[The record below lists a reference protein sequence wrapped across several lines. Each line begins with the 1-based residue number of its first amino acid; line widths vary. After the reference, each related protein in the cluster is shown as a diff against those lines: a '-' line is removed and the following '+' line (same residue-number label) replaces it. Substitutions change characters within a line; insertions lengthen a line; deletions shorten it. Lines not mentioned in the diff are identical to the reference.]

1 MMIRG
6 VGRKL
11 PSLFRLSSSSPYS
24 VASVAGRNSWP
35 QAPSLEREAADEK
48 NDMLA
53 SFTRSSGFTGYSGFS
68 RDSLQTMIVCMSLLM
83 GEGFQPAGFASDA
96 LSAGSSTGGLPA
108 TVVALKNPTNQIVYD
123 ETVHERH
130 SPGDPSKRAFTYFV
144 LTGGRFI
151 YASALRLLLLKFILS
166 MSASRDV
173 LALASLEVNLS
184 NIEPGAT
191 VTVKWRGKPVF
202 IRRRTESDIKL
213 ANTVTMSELRDP
225 QEDSARVQNPEW
237 LVVVGV
243 CTHLGCVPLPNAG
256 DYGGWFCPCHG
267 SHYDISGRIRKGP
280 APYNLEVPQYSFLE
294 EGKLLVG

>member
-35 QAPSLEREAADEK
+35 QAPSVGRETVDERTDV
-48 NDMLA
+48 LA
-53 SFTRSSGFTGYSGFS
+53 SFTRSSEFSGYSGFS
-68 RDSLQTMIVCMSLLM
+68 R
-83 GEGFQPAGFASDA
+83 GFASDA
-96 LSAGSSTGGLPA
+96 LSAGSSPGGMPA

-151 YASALRLLLLKFILS
+151 YASALRLLVLKFILS

-213 ANTVTMSELRDP
+213 ANTVSMSELRDP
-225 QEDSARVQNPEW
+225 QEDSARVQDPEW
-237 LVVVGV
+237 LVVIGV

-280 APYNLEVPQYSFLE
+280 APYNLEVPQYSFME